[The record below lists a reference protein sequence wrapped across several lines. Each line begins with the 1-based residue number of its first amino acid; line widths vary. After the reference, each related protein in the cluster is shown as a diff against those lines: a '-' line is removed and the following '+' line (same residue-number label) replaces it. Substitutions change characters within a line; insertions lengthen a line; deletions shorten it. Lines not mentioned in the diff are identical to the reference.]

1 MLNRKFEYC
10 YEEDRLQVNK
20 PNFYDIDGGKRNKI
34 VEKLE
39 YLVTKFENSDTFDY
53 YTSKEELMEE
63 K

>member
-1 MLNRKFEYC
+1 M
-10 YEEDRLQVNK
+10 NK